1 MLRTAFVSDS
11 HDYPRT
17 LSTAIPAI
25 PIPEPSTQAATASE
39 EEARARIAALEKEA
53 RALGPVPAAALL
65 FHEVGLLWESPLK
78 HPRNAAVAYQSAFK
92 LAPRFLANIRAARRL
107 FAEVGNWAMVV
118 QLIDAEL
125 AATDARRARAAL
137 LFEKGQVLEQ
147 RLSREADALVALKE
161 CVSLEPEDVTLLV
174 QLEQVYSE
182 KADFEALVKVYQ
194 LLARSVSEDHARAVY
209 LTSAGLLLEDRLKR
223 PDEATALFRAAFAI
237 ERRDPQLIA
246 AIKRV
251 AQREGTVDEE
261 LAALAAQAE
270 SQGPAAAPTFLQIS
284 KAYERL
290 GRPEDALAALLA
302 ARRVSPND
310 PLVLSELS
318 RIYETAGRFEEL
330 ADVLLAWVN
339 VNTEESE
346 FVAINLRL
354 AALYEQ
360 LNRDVDAAGRYHAIL
375 NRVSGHSG
383 ALAGLG
389 RLYYRVQNWQGLFET
404 YEAEAAATDDPR
416 QKASRLYKA
425 AETLEERLDRV
436 EEAITRY
443 NQCLSLAPGFLP
455 AQKALT
461 RLYEK
466 LGRWPELVAMYEQ
479 DLLQTTDLEQ
489 QISTLNKIA
498 TLHEDRLNDIGSAI
512 DCLKRVL
519 ELSPDHLATMRNLA
533 RLYEKAG
540 RWQDL
545 LDLNEAETRLASDTK
560 QVVSLAHRNAE
571 IIEEHLK
578 DRPAAIAAWERVLQL
593 APTYL
598 PALRALG
605 RLYGQDGRWEALIRM
620 YRSEAEIAPSTDQ
633 AAALTQ
639 KIGELFEQKLKD
651 PNEAIVAYREVLTLA
666 PSYFPALRALARM
679 YRAQG
684 DWENLIEILRAEAA
698 NRSDPTERANA
709 MFQAAAIWEDQL
721 KKPDKAIEG
730 YQEVLRLAPNHTTAL
745 QQLERL
751 LTARDDV
758 KELIVLLDRQAQ
770 VGTEAARVA
779 AWIRLARLYLDR
791 LNEPARAATCC
802 ESALALEPNN
812 LQALRLLERV
822 RASDKVK
829 RAELRARVAE
839 AIGDPKLS
847 AAIKLSNLEDGEAGG
862 ANAAEVLAQLKAAY
876 LADPT
881 DEALGLVLERALQKA
896 GDAPGLIDLYE
907 RRRASTTDAAD
918 LLQLLLRI
926 GELHETRRGDLDAAV
941 AAYTAA
947 LESAPELFPAL
958 QGLVRCYSRQGRHAK
973 VREALERIARTARD
987 ATLATQALL
996 DAARVARELERDDDL
1011 AAGLLQRILER
1022 DPLHPEAGPM
1032 LEDLLAQ
1039 RGGAADLVALHEK
1052 RGDAKVAQKD
1062 PVAAAKEYFDAARFA
1077 VDSLKDRAR
1086 AAALLDKVLLA
1097 QPTHPEAL
1105 ELKGTLAL
1113 ESQNFVEAASAWA
1126 VRVQQG
1132 GDPRHLA
1139 RLHLKLGALY
1149 HDQLNDQTRAAAH
1162 LQTALATE
1170 AGSVEAL
1177 DRLARI
1183 HVGSRNWTGAVDCL
1197 KRLLEVDPAP
1207 TVRAKNTLMLAKIM
1221 DEGFSDVGQAI
1232 TLYRKALDLVPGDA
1246 ATLDRLAVLYER
1258 TGALPE
1264 LVQMLE
1270 AQAQQAAD
1278 LKKAVALKMRIGS
1291 IYARS
1296 LGEPARAIAAYRQV
1310 MDLDPA
1316 HVQALVALA
1325 DLYSRDS
1332 ASMALA
1338 IEAHRNLLRLEPT
1351 RAESLH
1357 ALFRMWESLRQ
1368 LDKAFCAAA
1377 LLTFLKS
1384 ANDTETAF
1392 YTEGRNRLGN
1402 DFRGTLAA
1410 ADLAVLHH
1418 PAARHPLVDV
1428 LRAVGDQFV
1437 KLYPPQFDANGIDKK
1452 ADRLKSDHAVYKA
1465 IHAVTT
1471 LFGVEAFDAYQAR
1484 RGLVYLETTEPLSVC
1499 VGPDVVRR
1507 FNIREQRFLY
1517 GRAALGLF
1525 DKAAIVRRLSPAELA
1540 DVLGNSVRI
1549 HLPDWEGLGRRNDEH
1564 SRQLRKAY
1572 SRKAL
1577 KLLEEPAHAV
1587 AGAAKPQLEA
1597 VVQGLMFSA
1606 DRAGLLVAADLN
1618 AALGLIVREE
1628 AQQGHPKADSAE
1640 AVAGIVQQRADLK
1653 ELIAFAVSD
1662 DFFRLRQRLG
1672 IALG

>member
-1 MLRTAFVSDS
+1 MSDPR
-11 HDYPRT
+11 DYPRT

-25 PIPEPSTQAATASE
+25 PIPEPTAQPATASE
-39 EEARARIAALEKEA
+39 DEAKARIAALEREA

-107 FAEVGNWAMVV
+107 FAEVGNWVMVV

-147 RLSREADALVALKE
+147 RLSREADALAAMKDCLA
-161 CVSLEPEDVTLLV
+161 LEPEDVTLLV

-182 KADFEALVKVYQ
+182 KADYEALVKVYQ

-209 LTSAGLLLEDRLKR
+209 LTSAGQLLEDRLQR
-223 PDEATALFRAAFAI
+223 PNEASGLFREAFALD
-237 ERRDPQLIA
+237 RRDPQLLA
-246 AIKRV
+246 AMKRV

-290 GRPEDALAALLA
+290 GRAEDALAALLA
-302 ARRVSPND
+302 ARRVSPAD
-310 PLVLSELS
+310 PLVLSELA
-318 RIYETAGRFEEL
+318 RIYEAQGRFDEL

-360 LNRDVDAAGRYHAIL
+360 LSRDADAAGRYHAIL
-375 NRVSGHSG
+375 NRVSGHAG

-389 RLYYRVQNWQGLFET
+389 RLHYRAQNWQGLYET
-404 YEAEAAATDDPR
+404 CEAEAAATDDPK
-416 QKASRLYKA
+416 QKAARLYKA
-425 AETLEERLDRV
+425 AETLEERLSKV
-436 EEAITRY
+436 AEAIVRY
-443 NQCLSLAPGFLP
+443 NQCLQLAPGFLP

-466 LGRWPELVAMYEQ
+466 LGRWNELVAMYEQ

-498 TLHEDRLNDIGSAI
+498 TLHEDRLNDVPAAT
-512 DCLKRVL
+512 DCLRRVL
-519 ELSPDHLATMRNLA
+519 ELAPDHLSTMRALG

-540 RWQDL
+540 RWQQL
-545 LDLNEAETRLASDTK
+545 LDLNEQEARLASDTK
-560 QVVSLAHRNAE
+560 QIVSLAHRSAE
-571 IIEEHLK
+571 IIEDQLK
-578 DRPAAIAAWERVLQL
+578 DRAGAIQAWERVLQL
-593 APTYL
+593 SPTYL

-605 RLYGQDGRWEALIRM
+605 RLYGQDGRWDALIRM
-620 YRSEAEIAPSTDQ
+620 YRSEAEIAASTDQ

-639 KIGELFEQKLKD
+639 KVGELYEQRLKD
-651 PNEAIVAYREVLTLA
+651 TDAAISAYREVLTLA
-666 PSYFPALRALARM
+666 PNYFPALRALARM

-684 DWENLIEILRAEAA
+684 DWESLIEILRAEAA

-709 MFQAAAIWEDQL
+709 MFQAAALWEDQL
-721 KKPDKAIEG
+721 KKPQNAIEG

-751 LTARDDV
+751 LTAKDDV

-770 VGTEAARVA
+770 VGTEASRVA

-802 ESALALEPNN
+802 ESALALEPAN

-822 RASDKVK
+822 RANDKAK
-829 RAELRARVAE
+829 RTELRARVAE
-839 AIGDPKLS
+839 AIGDAKLS
-847 AAIKLSNLEDGEAGG
+847 AAIKLSSLESGDPSAPPST
-862 ANAAEVLAQLKAAY
+862 EVLAQLKAAY

-896 GDAPGLIDLYE
+896 GDARGLVELYE
-907 RRRASTTDAAD
+907 RRRSSTTDAAD

-926 GELHETRRGDLDAAV
+926 GELHETRLGDLDSAL
-941 AAYTAA
+941 AAYEAA
-947 LESAPELFPAL
+947 LQSAPDLFPAL
-958 QGLVRCYSRQGRHAK
+958 QGQVRCYSRLARHAK
-973 VREALERIARTARD
+973 AREALDTVARTARD

-996 DAARVARELERDDDL
+996 DAARVAREFERDDDL

-1052 RGDAKVAQKD
+1052 RGEAKLAQKD
-1062 PVAAAKEYFDAARFA
+1062 PATAAAEFFSGARLA

-1086 AAALLDKVLLA
+1086 AAGLLDKVLLA
-1097 QPTHPEAL
+1097 QPAHPEAL

-1113 ESQNFVEAASAWA
+1113 EAQNYAEAASAWA

-1132 GDPRHLA
+1132 GDPRLLA
-1139 RLHLKLGALY
+1139 RIHLKLGALY

-1162 LQTALATE
+1162 LQTALASE
-1170 AGSVEAL
+1170 PSSVEAL
-1177 DRLARI
+1177 DRLAVI
-1183 HVGSRNWTGAVDCL
+1183 HVAARNWTGAVDCL
-1197 KRLLEVDPAP
+1197 RRLLEVDPSP
-1207 TVRAKNTLMLAKIM
+1207 TARARNTLTLARIV
-1221 DEGFSDVGQAI
+1221 DEGFGDVGQAI
-1232 TLYRKALDLVPGDA
+1232 GLYRRALELVPGDP
-1246 ATLDRLAVLYER
+1246 ATLDRLASLYER

-1270 AQAQQAAD
+1270 QQAQQASD
-1278 LKKAVALKMRIGS
+1278 LKKAIALKMRIGS
-1291 IYARS
+1291 LYAKS
-1296 LGEPARAIAAYRQV
+1296 LGDPARAITAYRQV
-1310 MDLDPA
+1310 LEVDPTHVPA
-1316 HVQALVALA
+1316 HAALA
-1325 DLYSRDS
+1325 DLYGRDT

-1338 IEAHRNLLRLEPT
+1338 IESHRNLLKLEPT
-1351 RAESLH
+1351 RLDSLH
-1357 ALFRMWESLRQ
+1357 ALFRMWESMRQ
-1368 LDKAFCAAA
+1368 LDKAFCAAS
-1377 LLTFLKS
+1377 LLAFLKG

-1392 YTEGRNRLGN
+1392 YAEGRNRLSGE
-1402 DFRGTLAA
+1402 FRGTLAP
-1410 ADLAVLHH
+1410 ADLVALHH
-1418 PAARHPLVDV
+1418 PTARHPLVDV

-1437 KLYPPQFDANGIDKK
+1437 KLQPPQFELQGIDKK
-1452 ADRLKSDHAVYKA
+1452 ADRLKNDHAVYKA
-1465 IHAVTT
+1465 IQAVTG
-1471 LFGVEAFDAYQAR
+1471 LFGVEAFDAYQAK

-1517 GRAALGLF
+1517 GRAALGLV
-1525 DKAAIVRRLSPAELA
+1525 DKTAILRRYSPGELA

-1549 HLPDWEGLGRRNDEH
+1549 HLPDWDGLGRRNEEH
-1564 SRQLRKAY
+1564 SKQLRKAY

-1587 AGAAKPQLEA
+1587 ASAPKVPLDAL
-1597 VVQGLMFSA
+1597 VQGLMFSA
-1606 DRAGLLVAADLN
+1606 DRAGLLVAADVN

-1628 AQQGHPKADSAE
+1628 AVQGQPRPESAE
-1640 AVAGIVQQRADLK
+1640 AVAAIVQQRPDLK

-1672 IALG
+1672 LALG

>member
-1 MLRTAFVSDS
+1 MSDS

-25 PIPEPSTQAATASE
+25 PIPEPTTQPASASE
-39 EEARARIAALEKEA
+39 DEARARIAALEKEA

-107 FAEVGNWAMVV
+107 FAEVGNWVMVV

-125 AATDARRARAAL
+125 AATDARRGRAAL

-147 RLSREADALVALKE
+147 RLSREADAMAALKD
-161 CVSLEPEDVTLLV
+161 CLSLEPEDVTLLV

-182 KADFEALVKVYQ
+182 KADYEALVKVYQ

-223 PDEATALFRAAFAI
+223 PEEATALFREAFSL

-290 GRPEDALAALLA
+290 DRPEDALAALLA
-302 ARRVSPND
+302 ARRVSPTD

-318 RIYETAGRFEEL
+318 RIYEAQGRFEEL
-330 ADVLLAWVN
+330 SDVLLAWVN

-354 AALYEQ
+354 ASLFEQ
-360 LNRDVDAAGRYHAIL
+360 LSRDPDAAGRYHAIL
-375 NRVSGHSG
+375 NRVAGHSG

-389 RLYYRVQNWQGLFET
+389 RLHYRAQNWQGLYET
-404 YEAEAAATDDPR
+404 CEAEAAATDDPK

-425 AETLEERLDRV
+425 AETLEERLGKI

-443 NQCLSLAPGFLP
+443 NQCLSLSPGFLP

-466 LGRWPELVAMYEQ
+466 LGRWPELVAMFEQ

-498 TLHEDRLNDIGSAI
+498 ALHEDRLDDVPSAI

-540 RWQDL
+540 RWQEL

-560 QVVSLAHRNAE
+560 QVVSIAHRNAE
-571 IIEEHLK
+571 IIEEHLQ

-605 RLYGQDGRWEALIRM
+605 RLYGQDGRWDALIRM

-651 PNEAIVAYREVLTLA
+651 MNEAISAYREVLTLA
-666 PSYFPALRALARM
+666 PNYFPALRALARM
-679 YRAQG
+679 YRSQG
-684 DWENLIEILRAEAA
+684 DWESLIEILRAEAA

-721 KKPDKAIEG
+721 KKPERAIEG

-751 LTARDDV
+751 LTAKDDV

-770 VGTEAARVA
+770 VGTDSSRVA

-802 ESALALEPNN
+802 ESALAVEPNN

-822 RASDKVK
+822 RANDKTR

-847 AAIKLSNLEDGEAGG
+847 AAIRLSNLEAGDPAT

-926 GELHETRRGDLDAAV
+926 GELQETRRGDLDAAL
-941 AAYTAA
+941 AAYQAA

-973 VREALERIARTARD
+973 AREALDTIARTARD
-987 ATLATQALL
+987 ASLATHALL

-1032 LEDLLAQ
+1032 LEDLLAS

-1052 RGDAKVAQKD
+1052 RGEAKVAQKD
-1062 PVAAAKEYFDAARFA
+1062 VVSAAREFFEGARLA

-1086 AAALLDKVLLA
+1086 ATGLLDKALMA
-1097 QPTHPEAL
+1097 QASHPEAL
-1105 ELKGTLAL
+1105 ELKGQLAL

-1132 GDPRHLA
+1132 GDPKQLA

-1170 AGSVEAL
+1170 TDSVEAL

-1183 HVGSRNWTGAVDCL
+1183 HVGSRNWTGAADCL
-1197 KRLLEVDPAP
+1197 RRLLEVDPAP
-1207 TVRAKNTLMLAKIM
+1207 TARAKNTLLLARIM
-1221 DEGFSDVGQAI
+1221 DEGFNDVGQAI
-1232 TLYRKALDLVPGDA
+1232 TLYRKALELVPGDA
-1246 ATLDRLAVLYER
+1246 ATLDRLSVLYER

-1270 AQAQQAAD
+1270 VQAQQAAD
-1278 LKKAVALKMRIGS
+1278 LKKAVALKMRIGT

-1296 LGEPARAIAAYRQV
+1296 LGEPQRAIAAYRQV
-1310 MDLDPA
+1310 MEVDPA
-1316 HVQALVALA
+1316 NVSALVALA
-1325 DLYSRDS
+1325 ELYSRDT

-1338 IEAHRNLLRLEPT
+1338 IETHRNLLRLDPT
-1351 RAESLH
+1351 RLDSLH
-1357 ALFRMWESLRQ
+1357 ALFRMWESMRQ

-1377 LLTFLKS
+1377 LLSFLKG

-1392 YTEGRNRLGN
+1392 YTEGRNRLAN
-1402 DFRGTLAA
+1402 DFRGSLAP
-1410 ADLAVLHH
+1410 ADLVVLHH
-1418 PAARHPLVDV
+1418 PSARHPLVDV

-1437 KLYPPQFDANGIDKK
+1437 KLYPPQLEPAGIDKK

-1465 IHAVTT
+1465 IQAVTS
-1471 LFGVEAFDAYQAR
+1471 LFGVDEFDAYQAK

-1525 DKAAIVRRLSPAELA
+1525 DKAAILRRLSPGELA
-1540 DVLGNSVRI
+1540 DVLGSSVRI
-1549 HLPDWEGLGRRNDEH
+1549 HLPDWEGLGRRNDDH
-1564 SRQLRKAY
+1564 SKQLRKAY
-1572 SRKAL
+1572 SRRAI
-1577 KLLEEPAHAV
+1577 KLLEEPANAV
-1587 AGAAKPQLEA
+1587 AGAARPQLEA
-1597 VVQGLMFSA
+1597 VAQGLLFSM

-1628 AQQGHPKADSAE
+1628 AQQGQPKPDHAE
-1640 AVAGIVQQRADLK
+1640 AVASIVQQRPDLR

-1672 IALG
+1672 ISLG